1 MASKTIIYT
10 AAVLLFLGGIGAWF
24 VLRSSASTNTPAP
37 LTPDAK
43 AYVRN
48 LKLSEVTMKATESYV
63 GQTITEIEGK
73 ITNAGDRS
81 IRHVDV
87 YCIFYN
93 AYGEVVIRE
102 RVPIVASAA
111 QARRNASV
119 PAALRRHSGGLE
131 QPDAATGDRA
141 HRVFLMA
148 RILVVEDDP
157 DQLEMRK
164 LILEHAGY
172 EVAAAQ
178 NAAEAID
185 QLPGCQT
192 RGDGSAAAY
201 S

>member
-24 VLRSSASTNTPAP
+24 VLRTSASTNTPAP

-73 ITNAGDRS
+73 INNAGDRS
-81 IRHVDV
+81 ARHVDV

-102 RVPIVASAA
+102 RVPIVSA
-111 QARRNASV
+111 
-119 PAALRRHSGGLE
+119 PLKPGE
-131 QPDAATGDRA
+131 TRA
-141 HRVFLMA
+141 FRLPFDDIPEGWNHQMPQ
-148 RILVVEDDP
+148 LV
-157 DQLEMRK
+157 
-164 LILEHAGY
+164 IAH
-172 EVAAAQ
+172 
-178 NAAEAID
+178 ID
-185 QLPGCQT
+185 F
-192 RGDGSAAAY
+192 S
-201 S
+201 